1 MMLLLGLLDI
11 LASFLLL
18 SRIFDVS
25 VPLGVVIAIPA
36 ALLFKTFMFGFDLIG
51 GCTDLIVVLLI
62 ILTIFFNLPWW
73 LLLIPALFIFIK
85 GIMSFI
91 HL

>member
-1 MMLLLGLLDI
+1 MLLLGLVDI

-18 SRIFDVS
+18 SRIFGVN
-25 VPLGVVIAIPA
+25 VPLGAVIAIPL
-36 ALLFKTFMFGFDLIG
+36 ALFFKTFMFGFDTMASSIDFIAALF
-51 GCTDLIVVLLI
+51 I
-62 ILTIFFNLPWW
+62 ILTIFLTLPWW